1 MREKRSSQRNV
12 FVANGVLLCRQQRFP
27 CHVENISL
35 NGALV
40 GAEDAACDAARQ
52 EGRCVLSL
60 PLGLGAPAVDVA
72 AQVVHTGFGLAGLR
86 FVDLDA
92 DQEKRLA
99 EIIVKAT
106 ATNKN
111 SSAGGDSSSP
121 LYTRLGINTD
131 NGRS

>member
-1 MREKRSSQRNV
+1 MREKRSSQRNI
-12 FVANGVLLCRQQRFP
+12 FVANGVLQCRHQRFP

-40 GAEDAACDAARQ
+40 GVEDAACDLARQ

-60 PLGLGAPAVDVA
+60 PLGLGAPAVDMA

-92 DQEKRLA
+92 VQEKRLA
-99 EIIVKAT
+99 EFVV
-106 ATNKN
+106 
-111 SSAGGDSSSP
+111 
-121 LYTRLGINTD
+121 GINAD
-131 NGRS
+131 KQPR